1 MQGLFLRQF
10 YLGYFRATQDVGW
23 FAFSARLR
31 LTMLEELM
39 QWEVTGPAARD

>member
-1 MQGLFLRQF
+1 MQGLFVREF

-23 FAFSARLR
+23 LALSARLR

-39 QWEVTGPAARD
+39 QWEMTRPAAKD